1 MRMDYTN
8 YGLMR
13 REEELES
20 SSPKIRKR
28 VGVMLVRAFLF
39 VLIAAAVAA
48 GAFAYGVARG
58 VIDRAPSIDSINIS
72 PSGFA
77 TFIYDADG
85 NQLQKLTSSEGNRT
99 AVSLDSV
106 PIDLQNAVIAAED
119 ERFYLHKGVDPKGL
133 LRAFFTAASHGFR
146 LTQGASTI
154 TQQLL
159 KNNVF
164 TGWTQEKTLLDS
176 VERKLQEQYLALE
189 LEKRIGDKKLI
200 LENYLNTINLGAGT
214 YGVEAAAKKYF
225 NKHVWELNL
234 SECAVIAGITQNPSR
249 YNPIRHPEENAA
261 RRGRILDRMVYL
273 GYLTEEQKQEALADD
288 VYARIADA
296 QKVQEAQSTVYSY
309 FVDELTN
316 QVVKDLITQKGY
328 TQVQAYQLLYSGG
341 LRIYTTQ
348 DQAIQAVCDEEYN
361 NPENF
366 PEHTQYYLDWA
377 LSVRHENGESE
388 HFSRE
393 MLEKYYKDTL
403 PKESAEDFDL
413 LFDSEAE
420 ALSIAEDY
428 KSHILKSGDEIVS
441 ERTECIPEPQSSM
454 VVMDQRTGYVKA
466 LVGGRGEKT
475 ASLTLNRA
483 TSAYRQP
490 GSTFKI
496 LSTYAAA
503 LDSGAKMI
511 GSYVEDAPFQYA
523 TGEEVHN
530 SSESFLG
537 WITLREAIIHS
548 VNVAAVKILTQITP
562 LRGFQQLLKF
572 GITSLDP
579 DRDVVQPLALGGISK
594 GVSNL
599 ELTAAY
605 AAIANGGIYTKP
617 IFYTKILD
625 QNGNV
630 VIDNTPETRR
640 AVTADTAWILTD
652 AMEGVVREGTATE
665 VQLDSGMPVAGK
677 TGTTSKYNDVWFVG
691 YTPYYTVGVW
701 GGYDN
706 NEKLPDE
713 GVYRSYHKTLWKKV
727 VDRLSAGQAPA
738 SFLKPATVQTARI
751 CGLTDQ
757 LPSSSC
763 EHVSEDYVS
772 TAFLPTRVC
781 TICGSGEAESFN
793 ENDWQAFTDEVIAE
807 NHYEEIPVDAFED
820 YIEEE
825 QTFEP
830 YPFDVEYFEE
840 ENFTDEEDD
849 WTEDWVDLEIG
860 DDEEVYG

>member
-1 MRMDYTN
+1 MDYSD

-13 REEELES
+13 REEELDS
-20 SSPKIRKR
+20 SLPKIKRR
-28 VGVMLVRAFLF
+28 VGVTFVRVFLF
-39 VLIAAAVAA
+39 ALLAAAVAA
-48 GAFAYGVARG
+48 GAFAYGAWRG
-58 VIDRAPSIDSINIS
+58 VVDRAPSVDSINIS

-106 PIDLQNAVIAAED
+106 PPDLQNAVISAED

-133 LRAFFTAASHGFR
+133 LRALFTAASHGFR
-146 LTQGASTI
+146 FTQGASTI

-164 TGWTQEKTLLDS
+164 TGWTEEKTLLDS

-189 LEKRIGDKKLI
+189 LEKRIGSKQLI

-225 NKHVWELNL
+225 NKDVWELNL
-234 SECAVIAGITQNPSR
+234 SESTVIAGITQNPSR

-261 RRGRILDRMVYL
+261 RRSRILNRMVQL
-273 GYLTEEQKQEALADD
+273 GYITEEERKAALADN
-288 VYARIADA
+288 VYERIEEA
-296 QKVQEAQSTVYSY
+296 QNVQAAQSTVYSY

-316 QVVKDLITQKGY
+316 QVVKDLIAQKGY
-328 TQVQAYQLLYSGG
+328 TKVQAYQLLYSGG

-348 DQAIQAVCDEEYN
+348 DRAIQAICDEEYK

-366 PEHTQYYLDWA
+366 PEHIEYCLDWA
-377 LSVRHENGESE
+377 LSVRHENGETE
-388 HFSRE
+388 HFSKE
-393 MLEKYYKDTL
+393 MLEKYYQEN
-403 PKESAEDFDL
+403 PAAEPGGETFDL

-420 ALSIAEDY
+420 ALSYVADY
-428 KSHILKSGDEIVS
+428 KGHILKENDEILA
-441 ERTECIPEPQSSM
+441 ERTECIPQPQSSM

-466 LVGGRGEKT
+466 IVGGRGEKN

-483 TSAYRQP
+483 TSAFRQP

-496 LSTYAAA
+496 LSTYSAA

-511 GSYVEDAPFQYA
+511 GSYVEDAPFRYE
-523 TGEEVHN
+523 TGDEVHN
-530 SSESFLG
+530 SSEEYLG
-537 WITLREAIIHS
+537 WITLREAIVRS
-548 VNVAAVKILTQITP
+548 VNVAAVKVLTQITP
-562 LRGFQQLLKF
+562 QRGYQQLLKF

-579 DRDVVQPLALGGISK
+579 SRDVVQPLALGGISK

-625 QNGNV
+625 QNGSV

-652 AMEGVVREGTATE
+652 AMKGVVREGTATE

-691 YTPYYTVGVW
+691 YTPYFTIGVW

-706 NEKLPDE
+706 NEKLPEE

-727 VDRLSAGQAPA
+727 MERLSAGEAVTD
-738 SFLKPATVQTARI
+738 FLKPSTVQTARV
-751 CGLTDQ
+751 CGLSDL
-757 LPSSSC
+757 LPSASC
-763 EHVSEDYVS
+763 THISEDYVS
-772 TAFLPTRVC
+772 TAFLPSRVC
-781 TICGSGEAESFN
+781 TICGSGEAETYN
-793 ENDWQAFTDEVIAE
+793 ETDWQAFTDEVINE
-807 NHYEEIPVDAFED
+807 NNYEEIPVEEFED
-820 YIEEE
+820 WIPIEELPG
-825 QTFEP
+825 QD
-830 YPFDVEYFEE
+830 PFVIEYW
-840 ENFTDEEDD
+840 DEDTYDEDD
-849 WTEDWVDLEIG
+849 EDWVDDWFDQEYNS
-860 DDEEVYG
+860 EEDVYG